1 MHAYYIFATKRVVK
15 TIVVYRSKTG
25 FTKKYA
31 AWIAEELQADLREYR
46 GISPEELHRYDT
58 IVYGGG
64 LYAGGINGLKSFE
77 KNLPYV
83 RDRKIIVFATGA
95 TPDRPETTQE
105 LREMNFTKDQLEY
118 MHFFYLRGGF
128 DFSKLSLVD
137 KFLMILLKF
146 KLRMKPASKRTA
158 DETGM
163 LAVYSTPADFTKKKY
178 MDDLLELARQNE
190 LQ

>member
-1 MHAYYIFATKRVVK
+1 MK

-46 GISPEELHRYDT
+46 RISPEELHRYDT

-105 LREMNFTKDQLEY
+105 LRELNFSKDQLEY

-128 DFSKLSLVD
+128 DFSKLGVVD
-137 KFLMILLKF
+137 KFLMIMMKC
-146 KLRMKPASKRTA
+146 KLRMKPASKRSA

-163 LAVYSTPADFTKKKY
+163 LAAYQHPADFTKKKY
-178 MDDLLELARQNE
+178 MDELLEVARQN
-190 LQ
+190 

>member
-1 MHAYYIFATKRVVK
+1 MK

-31 AWIAEELQADLREYR
+31 EWIAEELQADLREYR
-46 GISPEELHRYDT
+46 RVSAEELHLYDT

-77 KNLPYV
+77 KSLPYL

-95 TPDRPETTQE
+95 TPDRPETSME
-105 LREMNFTKDQLEY
+105 LRKLNFTEEQLEY

-128 DFSKLSLVD
+128 DFSKLGLID
-137 KFLMILLKF
+137 KFLMIMLKC
-146 KLRMKPASKRTA
+146 KLRMKPAAKRTP

-163 LAVYSTPADFTKKKY
+163 LAAYSAPADFSKKKY
-178 MDDLLELARQNE
+178 MDELLTLAREN
-190 LQ
+190 

>member
-1 MHAYYIFATKRVVK
+1 MK

-31 AWIAEELQADLREYR
+31 QWIAEELQADVREYKR
-46 GISPEELHRYDT
+46 VTPEELHCYDT
-58 IVYGGG
+58 IIFGGG
-64 LYAGGINGLKSFE
+64 LYVGGINGLSSFRE
-77 KNLPYV
+77 FLPYL
-83 RDRKIIVFATGA
+83 RDRKIIVFATSA

-137 KFLMILLKF
+137 KFLMILLKV

>member
-31 AWIAEELQADLREYR
+31 QWIAEELQADVREYKR
-46 GISPEELHRYDT
+46 VTPEELHCYDT
-58 IVYGGG
+58 IIFGGG
-64 LYAGGINGLKSFE
+64 LYVGGINGPSSFRE
-77 KNLPYV
+77 FLPYL

-105 LREMNFTKDQLEY
+105 LFDRNFSREHQEY
-118 MHFFYLRGGF
+118 LSFFYLRGGF
-128 DFSKLSLVD
+128 DYSKLGLKD
-137 KFLMILLKF
+137 KILMSLLKA
-146 KLRMKPASKRTA
+146 KLCMTPESKRTP

-163 LAVYSTPADFTKKKY
+163 LAAYQNPADFTKKKY
-178 MDDLLELARQNE
+178 MEELLELARQN
-190 LQ
+190 